1 MNDKMKDNL
10 KRMPASDFVDS
21 LLQLIYEAAAVDAEA
36 RSEALEDFGVDAS
49 RIKER
54 VLKRI
59 NALNRQH
66 RLEEARAL
74 REKLIAV
81 ISEYKQNTVDNPRE
95 FLVSKLKE
103 LFGGGPNAPA
113 FSSFFHKLESLDD
126 SDIRGMIDE
135 TEILKILK
143 EELKKEK
150 E

>member
-21 LLQLIYEAAAVDAEA
+21 LLQLIYEAVAVDAEA
-36 RSEALEDFGVDAS
+36 RKEALDDFGVDAS

-66 RLEEARAL
+66 RLEQARAL

-81 ISEYKQNTVDNPRE
+81 ISEYKQNTVDNPKE

-103 LFGGGPNAPA
+103 LFGAGPNAPA